1 VKIVHRFLVLAALL
15 SISFIGTMSAQNA
28 FLETDLVANSKPLI
42 DSNGIVHTPL
52 QVDPHLLNPW
62 GVGES
67 GGSPFWV
74 SDNNAGVSTLYNTA
88 GTPLALVVSIPAPGD
103 PLGSSGTPTGL
114 VFNINGGA
122 TGGFRISGFTKAGAP
137 VTASAIF
144 LFSTEDGTILGWNPN
159 VNPAGFDPAKA
170 GTYAIIA
177 VDNSAVPDAA
187 NGAVYKGLA
196 IATDSNGRTLLY
208 ATNFRSGKLEVYDNK
223 FATPS
228 NPALPFDAFTDPKLK
243 TGYAPFNIVSA
254 NGKLFVTYAVQD
266 ETRHDDVAGQ
276 SHGIVDTFNLDG
288 SGQRRFA
295 QHGQLNSPWGVAVAP
310 ASFGQFAGDI
320 LIGNFGNGHINVYS
334 PGGEFLDKLRD
345 PNGQAIVID
354 GLWTLRVGNG
364 GNGGDLNKVY
374 FTAGPNGE
382 TDGLFGSLSPQ

>member
-1 VKIVHRFLVLAALL
+1 MKIVHRFLVLAALL

-67 GGSPFWV
+67 GSSPFWV

-137 VTASAIF
+137 VTASAVF
-144 LFSTEDGTILGWNPN
+144 LFSAEDGTILGWNPN

-170 GTYAIIA
+170 
-177 VDNSAVPDAA
+177 VVNV
-187 NGAVYKGLA
+187 
-196 IATDSNGRTLLY
+196 
-208 ATNFRSGKLEVYDNK
+208 RSGNFYK
-223 FATPS
+223 
-228 NPALPFDAFTDPKLK
+228 
-243 TGYAPFNIVSA
+243 
-254 NGKLFVTYAVQD
+254 
-266 ETRHDDVAGQ
+266 
-276 SHGIVDTFNLDG
+276 
-288 SGQRRFA
+288 A
-295 QHGQLNSPWGVAVAP
+295 QAA
-310 ASFGQFAGDI
+310 
-320 LIGNFGNGHINVYS
+320 
-334 PGGEFLDKLRD
+334 E
-345 PNGQAIVID
+345 
-354 GLWTLRVGNG
+354 
-364 GNGGDLNKVY
+364 
-374 FTAGPNGE
+374 
-382 TDGLFGSLSPQ
+382 